1 MTFAATKT
9 IGGVGALGLALGLGL
24 GATLTGCGGYTVPY
38 EGAQGASRKA
48 AEVAIYDIECKDPAM
63 GPADCTYN
71 GGPMGFKALGIFR
84 VPSKALKDWAGYR
97 KKVQEQAAR
106 HGCPAVAIR
115 RTGPAMIDAQTAG
128 GFCIDPGAP
137 GAGPATAG
145 GGGPGSVQIS
155 VSGAVGA
162 PPACQQASDCAGGT
176 VCNRGQCVAPGS
188 P

>member
-1 MTFAATKT
+1 MEPISRAVRGSMRGVFVAG
-9 IGGVGALGLALGLGL
+9 IGLSAGIV
-24 GATLTGCGGYTVPY
+24 GCGGYTVPY

-48 AEVAIYDIECKDPAM
+48 AEVAVYDIECKDPAM

-71 GGPMGFKALGIFR
+71 GGPMGWKALGIFR
-84 VPSKALKDWAGYR
+84 VPGKALKDWAGYR

-106 HGCPAVAIR
+106 MGCPAVAIR
-115 RTGPAMIDAQTAG
+115 RMGPAMVDAQTTG
-128 GFCIDPGAP
+128 GFCIDPGASS
-137 GAGPATAG
+137 AGPATAG
-145 GGGPGSVQIS
+145 TPGAVQIS

-176 VCNRGQCVAPGS
+176 VCNRGLCVAPGS